1 MCCERCREAFYCGP
15 EHQKEDW
22 RNHRDSCVMSPMS
35 IMVKVED
42 IRLQEGEDIAESEG
56 GGDVEPVL
64 EYALQL
70 KAKL

>member
-1 MCCERCREAFYCGP
+1 
-15 EHQKEDW
+15 
-22 RNHRDSCVMSPMS
+22 MSPMS